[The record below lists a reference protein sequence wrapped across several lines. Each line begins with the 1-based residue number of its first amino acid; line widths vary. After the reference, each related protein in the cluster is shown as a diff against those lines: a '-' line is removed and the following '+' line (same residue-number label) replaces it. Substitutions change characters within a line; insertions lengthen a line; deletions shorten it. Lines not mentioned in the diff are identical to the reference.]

1 MTGISINKNEFLNQ
15 FNELNAHIET
25 ALEMHDFDRARRIDI
40 ARRQMLQEFTSK
52 SMPDGDKVFFDTLE
66 RCAADNARA
75 ITNITSEIDR
85 MRREASRK
93 MRQLNGY
100 RASRSQSKFRAAE
113 DIHRRHSALLL
124 LSLTEGRSIINF
136 FIFSI
141 RVVRRNLR
149 APAA

>member
-1 MTGISINKNEFLNQ
+1 MTGISISKNEFLNQ

-52 SMPDGDKVFFDTLE
+52 SMPEGDKVFDTLE

-100 RASRSQSKFRAAE
+100 RASRSQ
-113 DIHRRHSALLL
+113 
-124 LSLTEGRSIINF
+124 
-136 FIFSI
+136 
-141 RVVRRNLR
+141 
-149 APAA
+149 